1 MKFTNMTYSFFLF
14 LLFGFFQLAAGQ
26 ELSSDQIRQHNGP
39 VIAVEQQTQ
48 FPKLSPGADEIAKEM
63 GVMPLIER
71 LYQLPERDRGV
82 GGGTMSLDA
91 LSLRQ
96 QITEMVVSTS
106 LDVDGVIAEIDNE
119 NAKLS
124 SVRAD
129 LEASRD
135 KAQKINNIASIVTG
149 GALGVVGTA
158 LQFKSSTANL
168 GNAIGVG
175 GGAASVV
182 LSIIG
187 LRQQN
192 GGQRTLGRS
201 PNMLAQILDRK
212 PEFHSDYP
220 EDVWTY
226 VNHVKPVEPGSGP
239 RKTQLIEEW
248 KQEGRLEK
256 TDSVKA
262 QAKIAVM
269 TSSITQQRAL
279 SIDQISDRQAM
290 LADVRA
296 QVSLMKRDLSQ
307 LMLVIRPSAR

>member
-1 MKFTNMTYSFFLF
+1 MNPKVILRYCLIFSLCFVARTIVGQDLPLGQKDARTSYPTV
-14 LLFGFFQLAAGQ
+14 GTAQPQL
-26 ELSSDQIRQHNGP
+26 
-39 VIAVEQQTQ
+39 
-48 FPKLSPGADEIAKEM
+48 PKLSPGADEIAKEI
-63 GVMPLIER
+63 GVMNLIER
-71 LYQLPERDRGV
+71 LYQLPDRDRGV
-82 GGGTMSLDA
+82 GGGAMSLEA

-119 NAKLS
+119 NAKLA

-182 LSIIG
+182 LSVIG

-201 PNMLAQILDRK
+201 PNMLAQVLDRK

-226 VNHVKPVEPGSGP
+226 LNHVKPVEPDAGP

-248 KQEGRLEK
+248 KQGGRLEK
-256 TDSVKA
+256 ADSAKA
-262 QAKIAVM
+262 QARIAVM

-279 SIDQISDRQAM
+279 TIDQISDRQAM

-307 LMLVIRPSAR
+307 LMLAIRPAAR